1 MSAAPPSLDFPR
13 TYNAAQDLL
22 TRHVN
27 VGRGMDVACID
38 DYGPHTYLDLL
49 ARANQVGNLL
59 HQLGVMMEQRVL
71 LLLHDTADFIA
82 CFLGAMRMGAVSV
95 PINTLLT
102 PADYLHIITDSRA
115 RVIFVSDAL
124 LARLEHALA
133 WIHRPPHIVVVRSPL
148 ASDTSE
154 TSDPGP
160 HPRLDDLLAT
170 LPSSLPPPTTT
181 PDDVAFWLY
190 SSGSTGAPKAAVHLH
205 AHLARTA
212 VLYAQN
218 VLGLHAGDTVYS
230 AAKLFFAYGLG
241 NALTFPLYLGART
254 ILRAE
259 RPTPAL
265 VIATLREH
273 AVTVFGGVPT
283 LFASLL
289 AAPDLAPTG
298 LALRVSISA
307 GEALPRHLGEQWQAR
322 LGSDILDGIGSTE
335 LLHIFLSNA
344 PGDLRHGTSG
354 RPVPGYELRLLDDD
368 GAPVRDGEEGSLWVR
383 GPTAA
388 AGYFN
393 QRARSLATFHGEW
406 TRTGDRYVREADGRY
421 VYAGRADD
429 MLKVGGIWVSPFE
442 VESALA
448 AHPAVLEA
456 AVVGHPDDD
465 TLIKPRAFIVLA
477 DPSAASESLV
487 HELQQ
492 FVKAALAPYKY
503 PRWIEFVG
511 ELPKTATGKIQR
523 FRLRA

>member
-1 MSAAPPSLDFPR
+1 MDPPPAPHRRRPLP
-13 TYNAAQDLL
+13 
-22 TRHVN
+22 
-27 VGRGMDVACID
+27 
-38 DYGPHTYLDLL
+38 
-49 ARANQVGNLL
+49 AR
-59 HQLGVMMEQRVL
+59 R
-71 LLLHDTADFIA
+71 
-82 CFLGAMRMGAVSV
+82 
-95 PINTLLT
+95 
-102 PADYLHIITDSRA
+102 
-115 RVIFVSDAL
+115 
-124 LARLEHALA
+124 
-133 WIHRPPHIVVVRSPL
+133 
-148 ASDTSE
+148 DTSE

-523 FRLRA
+523 FRGLADHLDLELELHPVGRACTASRTRPISASRSPPAAGPDPPRAAGDHQPVRVHRADHRRPDARALEPRLLDQAPRELPGGFLKVLPLLSTPAGSRSLRR

>member
-1 MSAAPPSLDFPR
+1 MPAPPPSLDFPR
-13 TYNAAQDLL
+13 DYNAAHDLL
-22 TRHVN
+22 RRHVDA
-27 VGRGMDVACID
+27 GRANDIACVD
-38 DYGPHTYLDLL
+38 DFGEITYLHLL

-59 HQLGVMMEQRVL
+59 HQFGVAMEQRVV
-71 LLLHDTADFIA
+71 LLLHDTIDFIA
-82 CFLGAMRMGAVSV
+82 CFLGAMAIGAVPV
-95 PINTLLT
+95 PVNTLLT
-102 PADYLHIITDSRA
+102 TADYLHILNDSRA
-115 RVIFVSDAL
+115 RLVFVSDAL
-124 LARLEHALA
+124 LARLEPALG
-133 WIHRPPHIVVVRSPL
+133 WIHRPPHVVVVRSPL
-148 ASDTSE
+148 A
-154 TSDPGP
+154 DPTAAP
-160 HPRLDDLLAT
+160 SSHPRLDDLLAGQPSR
-170 LPSSLPPPTTT
+170 LPLAATT

-212 VLYAQN
+212 VLYAHN
-218 VLGLHAGDTVYS
+218 VLGLRAGDTVYS

-241 NALTFPLYLGART
+241 NALTFPLYLGARI
-254 ILRAE
+254 ILRAA
-259 RPTPAL
+259 RPTPEL
-265 VIATLREH
+265 VLTTLREH

-289 AAPDLAPTG
+289 AAADLQPGG
-298 LALRVSISA
+298 LALRISISA
-307 GEALPRHLGEQWQAR
+307 GEALPRHLGEQWRAR

-344 PGDLRHGTSG
+344 PGDLRYGTSG
-354 RPVPGYELRLLDDD
+354 RPVPGYELRLEGDD
-368 GAPVRDGEEGSLWVR
+368 GAPVAEGEEGSLWVR

-388 AGYFN
+388 VAYFN

-456 AVVGHPDDD
+456 AVVGHPDAD
-465 TLIKPRAFIVLA
+465 TLVKPRAFIVLK
-477 DPSAASESLV
+477 DPTLAGDALA
-487 HELQQ
+487 HELKQ

-503 PRWIEFVG
+503 PRWIEFVA